1 MKNKLL
7 IMIGLILLM
16 GLSTTSFATSFRQS
30 IQNRPALI
38 KIEQTK
44 PNRFVMENQY
54 ILLCD
59 YLSKTNTHI
68 SLDTSEL
75 TQIFIDL
82 SITNKDLSDQL
93 YKYLQALNNDLQLI
107 NPKWWYTSKWH
118 TEQWAVDIATDN
130 HNYLFN
136 KANIQSADAPSINP
150 KHLGIRLRIRSI
162 K

>member
-1 MKNKLL
+1 MKKIIMIALL
-7 IMIGLILLM
+7 IVGLVNTVEA
-16 GLSTTSFATSFRQS
+16 GSFRLSLQDK
-30 IQNRPALI
+30 PALQQ
-38 KIEQTK
+38 IEQTK

-59 YLSKTNTHI
+59 YLSKTNTHV
-68 SLDTSEL
+68 SLDTSQL

-82 SITNKDLSDQL
+82 SVTDKNLSDQL

-107 NPKWWYTSKWH
+107 NPKWWFTSKWH

-136 KANIQSADAPSINP
+136 KANIQSVKASSINP
-150 KHLGIRLRIRSI
+150 KNLGVRLHINLT